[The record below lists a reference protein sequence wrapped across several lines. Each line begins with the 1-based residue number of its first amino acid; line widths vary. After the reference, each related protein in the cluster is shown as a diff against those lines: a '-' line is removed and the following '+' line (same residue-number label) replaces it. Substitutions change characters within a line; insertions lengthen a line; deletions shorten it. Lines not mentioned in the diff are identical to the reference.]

1 VIDYVKELFNYRE
14 LLFII
19 VWRDIVIKYKQSI
32 MGFLWAL
39 FMPMLII
46 ASGILVKYAM
56 AAVSGKPMVISD
68 VVTVS
73 IKALPWSFFVGS
85 IRFATNSLMGNSNLV
100 AKIYF
105 PKEIFPI
112 AAVFSNLFDFV
123 IAGSF
128 LAVILIIAQIGWSN
142 HVLWV
147 PVLIIMLIILAI
159 GIGLLLSALNLFFR
173 DIKYLVEVL
182 LTFGIFFT
190 PVFYEAEMF
199 GKWSSLL
206 LLNPVAPI
214 LEAFNACIVLH
225 HSPDFR
231 WLAYSTVF
239 SCLLI
244 NVSYLFF
251 KRLESTFAE
260 NI

>member
-1 VIDYVKELFNYRE
+1 MINYFKELFKYKE
-14 LLFII
+14 LLSII

-32 MGFLWAL
+32 MGFMWAI

-56 AAVSGKPMVISD
+56 AAVSGKHMVISD

-73 IKALPWSFFVGS
+73 VKALPWSFFVGS
-85 IRFATNSLMGNSNLV
+85 VRFATNSLMGNANLV

-112 AAVFSNLFDFV
+112 AAVFSNLFDFI

-128 LAVILIIAQIGWSN
+128 LGIILIIAQIGLSTYI
-142 HVLWV
+142 LWV
-147 PVLIIMLIILAI
+147 PALIIMLIILTL

-190 PVFYEAEMF
+190 PVFYETEMF
-199 GKWSSLL
+199 GRWSSLL

-214 LEAFNACIVLH
+214 LEAINSCTVLR

-231 WLAYSTVF
+231 WLAYSAVF
-239 SCLLI
+239 SCLLFS
-244 NVSYLFF
+244 VSYLFF
-251 KRLESTFAE
+251 KRLESKFAE